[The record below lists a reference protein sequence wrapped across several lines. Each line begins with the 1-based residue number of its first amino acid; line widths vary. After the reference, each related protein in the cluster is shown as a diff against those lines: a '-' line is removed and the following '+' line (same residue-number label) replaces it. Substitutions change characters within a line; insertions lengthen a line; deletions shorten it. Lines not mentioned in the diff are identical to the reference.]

1 MHRPAAT
8 MLCSVHVWWKLIL
21 KVTMY
26 YISCWVNLIIMYW
39 YQNKVLAVS
48 KES

>member
-8 MLCSVHVWWKLIL
+8 MSCSVHVWWKLIL
-21 KVTMY
+21 KVTIYQLLDKPHMF
-26 YISCWVNLIIMYW
+26 W

-48 KES
+48 EES